1 MLAHLAEVGTPPGD
15 GADVIKVST
24 GLQQTLERVARETLP
39 FVAAGGGDLQFVFG
53 PYGRGKTHFLKA
65 LSQWAQ
71 AHGFVTAFVDCHDNQ
86 SPFRELGE
94 TYRAIAGRMAPPGG
108 SDTRPFFGV
117 SGIGRVIEASFVGRN
132 DAGRREL
139 VERVRTDRALVAD
152 FRNLVLAY
160 CTEAVLD
167 GGGDEELCERLE
179 ALLAATPTYRVTL
192 GELYRTHRDL
202 LRPLGKL
209 GRRNAAIWLRALL
222 SLPRVLG
229 YAGLVVL
236 FDETETALSRGSPRQ
251 RQRHLAHVR
260 TFIDHMA
267 TGAFRGCAVY
277 YAVTEEF
284 IVDVRAHLQ
293 ALSQRIERVRLPDA
307 PNNPRAVWVN
317 LDELTVPGPREPA
330 FFEELAGRIVEIGRE
345 AGLPAA
351 DADRILHELES
362 LASSYALE
370 NINEG
375 AVREYVK
382 EAAARVAQGLSAMR
396 DGRERA

>member
-15 GADVIKVST
+15 GADIIKVSA

-71 AHGFVTAFVDCHDNQ
+71 EHGFVTGYIDCHDNQ
-86 SPFRELGE
+86 SPFRELAE
-94 TYRAIAGRMAPPGG
+94 TYRAIASRMAPPVG
-108 SDTRPFFGV
+108 SDTQAFFGV
-117 SGIGRVIEASFVGRN
+117 SGIGRVIEASFVGRD
-132 DAGRREL
+132 DAGWREL
-139 VERVRTDRALVAD
+139 VERVRADRALAAD

-160 CTEAVLD
+160 CTEAVL

-179 ALLAATPTYRVTL
+179 ALLAATSTYRVTL
-192 GELYRTHRDL
+192 GELYRTHPNL
-202 LRPLGKL
+202 PRPIGKL
-209 GRRNAAIWLRALL
+209 GRRNAAIWLRSLL

-229 YAGLVVL
+229 YAGFLVL

-267 TGAFRGCAVY
+267 TGAFRGCGVY

-284 IVDVRAHLQ
+284 IVDARGYLQ
-293 ALSQRIERVRLPDA
+293 ALSQRIERVPLPDA

-317 LDELTVPGPREPA
+317 LDELTAPGPREPA
-330 FFEELAGRIVEIGRE
+330 FFKELAGRIVEIGGE
-345 AGLPAA
+345 AGLPAP
-351 DADRILHELES
+351 DADRILDELES
-362 LASSYALE
+362 LAYSYALE

-396 DGRERA
+396 NRHERA